1 MSTIA
6 AMQAPVVNTSFT
18 ALRDWAH
25 CTAAVG

>member
-18 ALRDWAH
+18 ALWDWARR
-25 CTAAVG
+25 TAAVS